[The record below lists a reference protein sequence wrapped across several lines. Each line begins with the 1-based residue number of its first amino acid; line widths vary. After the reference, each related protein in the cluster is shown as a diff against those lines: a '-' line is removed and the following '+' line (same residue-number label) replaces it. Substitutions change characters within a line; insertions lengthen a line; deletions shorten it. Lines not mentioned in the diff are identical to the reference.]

1 MDTMIIQGVRCFRSR
16 QEVPLAPLTLLVGE
30 NSTGKSTFLAAVR
43 LAWDVLYTE
52 SEPDFN
58 EEPFS
63 LGAFDNI
70 ANYTPG
76 KGGGRAKSFI
86 LGGKFTNGSAEPRMQ
101 SSALFDATFE
111 EEEGQPALRRLM
123 VESGQ
128 YSITVSKAARAKGI
142 KFLCKAVGTKW
153 SFAYPYFRPASL
165 SFFLRAGGYL
175 LHDLDGKRIPRLP
188 SYKKDRKALEHLA
201 TGVLRQP
208 GPRPYATAPIRTKP
222 ERTYN
227 PKRVRLK
234 AEGGH
239 IPLVLARTLTGAP
252 ERRNALITAL
262 SAFGH
267 DCGLFEEVRVRRLGR
282 KASDAFEIE
291 VRISGPAFNL
301 VDVGYGVSQA
311 LPLLVDSLMGE
322 KGQMFLMQQP
332 EVHLHPRAQAQLGT
346 FLAQLIKQ
354 DRKSFVIE
362 THSDYLIDRVRT
374 DVRDGI
380 GLRHDQVV
388 ILYFQRHGTEVRIHP
403 LYLDEHGNIL
413 AAPAGYRDFFLD
425 EERRFLGA

>member
-1 MDTMIIQGVRCFRSR
+1 MLAFGWPYCLEQQIAREESGMDTMIIQGVRCFRSR

-58 EEPFS
+58 EEPFN

-70 ANYTPG
+70 ATYSPG

-86 LGGKFTNGSAEPRMQ
+86 LGGKFTNGSPEPRMQ
-101 SSALFDATFE
+101 SSASFKATFE

-123 VESGQ
+123 VESGE
-128 YSITVSKAARAKGI
+128 YSITASKVAGAKGI
-142 KFLCKAVGTKW
+142 KFSCKAGGMQYNF
-153 SFAYPYFRPASL
+153 SYPYFRPASL

-175 LHDLDGKRIPRLP
+175 LHDPRNTRTPPLP
-188 SYKKDRKALEHLA
+188 SSKKDREALEHLA

-239 IPLVLARTLTGAP
+239 IPLV
-252 ERRNALITAL
+252 
-262 SAFGH
+262 
-267 DCGLFEEVRVRRLGR
+267 
-282 KASDAFEIE
+282 
-291 VRISGPAFNL
+291 
-301 VDVGYGVSQA
+301 
-311 LPLLVDSLMGE
+311 
-322 KGQMFLMQQP
+322 
-332 EVHLHPRAQAQLGT
+332 
-346 FLAQLIKQ
+346 
-354 DRKSFVIE
+354 
-362 THSDYLIDRVRT
+362 
-374 DVRDGI
+374 
-380 GLRHDQVV
+380 
-388 ILYFQRHGTEVRIHP
+388 
-403 LYLDEHGNIL
+403 
-413 AAPAGYRDFFLD
+413 
-425 EERRFLGA
+425 